1 MITLAGIPLPEGKIG
16 ESYRL
21 HSVDPSCKA
30 ARGDVPGHIDEGNA
44 ADGPK
49 LSFRKGN
56 A

>member
-1 MITLAGIPLPEGKIG
+1 MIILACIPLPEGKIG

-21 HSVDPSCKA
+21 RSMDPICQA
-30 ARGDVPGHIDEGNA
+30 ARGDVLGYIDEGNA

-49 LSFRKGN
+49 ISFRKGN